1 MYATSVGKHL
11 LHPNSRQGNFFRRLT
26 GRLGLD
32 FLVAVL
38 KYVSHQLGRY
48 TRDTMYVSGLL
59 PSLTSS
65 VPVQTCSTPT
75 LLEPQC
81 QARVSSLF

>member
-48 TRDTMYVSGLL
+48 SRDAVCASALL
-59 PSLTSS
+59 LSLTPS
-65 VPVQTCSTPT
+65 V
-75 LLEPQC
+75 
-81 QARVSSLF
+81 